1 VATNRK
7 IETAV
12 LIVGAGPVGLTLAM
26 DLARHGI
33 EVTVVERRPTGAAP
47 SVRCNQVSARS
58 MEIFRRLALA
68 APLREVGLPP
78 DYPNDV
84 ASRTTVTGVELSR
97 VTLPSRAQRYTAT
110 CGPDTS
116 WPTPEPPHR
125 VNQMY
130 FEPLLFAH
138 AMAQRRIRVLNATA
152 VEEFTQTEREVIARA
167 RNLET
172 GADLAI
178 SCSYMVGC
186 DGGKSTVR
194 KAIGSRLN
202 GTPVIQRVQSTCIR
216 APGLPGLIPGRR
228 AWMYLS
234 LNPRRCGT
242 TIAIDGLQTWLIHN
256 FLYRGE
262 QDFEA
267 VDRDWAIRAILGVPS
282 NFVYEVISK
291 KDWCA
296 SRLVA
301 DRFRDHRVFLCGDAA
316 HLWIPHAGYGMNAG
330 IADAANLSWQMAATL
345 NGWASPSILDAY
357 EAERRPIAEQVSSLI
372 MDLGLAIM
380 EHRRSITP
388 EIERSGPA
396 GDAERAR
403 IGKVAY
409 EIDVQEQCCGGLNFG
424 YSYTGSPII
433 AYDGEPPPAYTV
445 RHFVPSTVPGC
456 RAPHLWLKGRRSL
469 YDALGIGYTLV
480 RFNRSVSSEGLLQ
493 AAAQHGVPVTVV
505 DADAP
510 EARALYDRNLVLV
523 RPDQHVA
530 WRGNKEPSDPMG
542 LIDLVRGS
550 RSAKDLR

>member
-1 VATNRK
+1 VITDRK
-7 IETAV
+7 SETEV
-12 LIVGAGPVGLTLAM
+12 LVTGAGPVGLTLAL
-26 DLARHGI
+26 DLARRGI
-33 EVTVVERRPTGAAP
+33 DVTVAERRPARAATNI
-47 SVRCNQVSARS
+47 RCNQISARS
-58 MEIFRRLALA
+58 MEIFRLLGIARM
-68 APLREVGLPP
+68 LREAGLPA

-84 ASRTTVTGVELSR
+84 ASRITVTGVELSR
-97 VTLPSRAQRYTAT
+97 VTIPSRAQRYIAT
-110 CGPDTS
+110 CGPDTC

-130 FEPLLFAH
+130 FEPLLSAY
-138 AMAQRRIRVLNATA
+138 AAAQPRIRMLNTTA
-152 VEEFTQTEREVIARA
+152 VADFTQTEQEVVARV

-178 SCSYMVGC
+178 GCSYLVGC

-194 KAIGSRLN
+194 KAIGSRLE
-202 GTPVIQRVQSTCIR
+202 GTPVIQGVQSTCIR
-216 APGLPGLIPGRR
+216 APGLPGRIPGRR

-242 TIAIDGLQTWLIHN
+242 TIAIDGLQTWLIHD

-267 VDRDWAIRAILGVPS
+267 VDRDFAIRAILGVGS
-282 NFVYEVISK
+282 DFVYEVISK
-291 KDWCA
+291 KNWCA

-301 DRFRDHRVFLCGDAA
+301 DRFRDRRVFLCGDAA

-330 IADAANLSWQMAATL
+330 IADAANLSWLMAATL

-403 IGKVAY
+403 IGKAAY

-424 YSYTGSPII
+424 YSYTDSPII

-445 RHFVPSTVPGC
+445 RHFLPSTVPGC
-456 RAPHLWLKGRRSL
+456 RTPHFWLKDRRSL

-480 RFNRSVSSEGLLQ
+480 RFNCRASSEGLLQ
-493 AAAQHGVPVTVV
+493 AAAQRGVPVTVV
-505 DADAP
+505 DVDAP
-510 EARALYDRNLVLV
+510 EVRALYDRNLVLV

-530 WRGNKEPSDPMG
+530 WRGNKEPSDPMW